1 MRFFRQHAHFFLM
14 ALLLGCAGP
23 KFVPPDL
30 SATRS
35 PSELTAKTQEA
46 YAQGKAATEK
56 SEKLK
61 WAYAGISYADKCIAI
76 APRTAAC
83 LYFRVLNTGMYIQNH
98 IPNYQKGLRQMVA
111 DCETLNEIQPDFE
124 HAGGYRVLGNIYAK
138 APSFSLNPKNVT
150 QDWDKSVQN
159 LQSAVKLAP
168 DYALNQLFLARSL
181 EAVGNKEEAKAHL
194 LEFDRLNHTGLDSE
208 YANWKQ
214 DRAKLAQKLLGE
226 KASEKSADA
235 NQ

>member
-1 MRFFRQHAHFFLM
+1 MRNFRQHVHFFLM

-23 KFVPPDL
+23 KFIPADL
-30 SATRS
+30 STTRS
-35 PSELTAKTQEA
+35 PPELAAKTQES
-46 YAQGKAATEK
+46 YAQAKAATEK

-61 WAYAGISYADKCIAI
+61 WAHAGISYADKCIAL
-76 APRTAAC
+76 APRTPAC
-83 LYFRVLNTGMYIQNH
+83 FYYRALNTGMYIQNH

-111 DCETLNEIQPDFE
+111 DCETLNDIQPDFE
-124 HAGGYRVLGNIYAK
+124 HAGCYRVLGNIYAK

-150 QDWDKSVQN
+150 QDWDKSVEN

-168 DYALNQLFLARSL
+168 DYPLNQLFLARSL

-194 LEFDRLNHTGLDSE
+194 LDFDRLSHAGLDND
-208 YANWKQ
+208 YPDWKQ
-214 DRAKLAQKLLGE
+214 DRGKLAQKLLGE
-226 KASEKSADA
+226 KANEKSADA